1 MRPLRF
7 VALSADGQ
15 AMILT
20 DEVGRMLSLAIDDQV
35 IAAVQRERTGTPGQ
49 LSMDVE
55 ATLTPRDIQS
65 RIRSGESAEH
75 VARLAN
81 VPMEKVLRFAG
92 PVLQERAA
100 MAQLA
105 RRTRLRGADSGQ
117 TLADVVDA
125 RLRAHGVDVE
135 TVAWDSHR
143 RDDGGWRTTATW
155 PSGKATAHAIW
166 DLDRARSMATPVDEM
181 ANFLSSEKQELLIGP
196 DEQGVMFGV
205 RSGQFADDADPKE
218 GPVVPTLSM
227 LRRRDDRRRDEEPV
241 APAREVARE
250 IPRELPR
257 EAIGRESRDRGRAID
272 PRFDDF
278 RRGESRRDEPT
289 GEPLRPTPARLDP
302 SARLD
307 HPAPSR
313 LDPAAARLDPTGSA
327 GVPAAGHPISPGLPA
342 AGLPGPAR
350 EDRRGAS
357 WLDEPRRDSA
367 RRESDP
373 LRRETDPLRRETDP
387 LRRETDPARRDGTD
401 VRRPDPWG
409 DDPRRPA
416 GRRGDPLP
424 AAGPPS
430 GRSTPGGGEQPPA
443 SGGGLAGRSDWRERL
458 DPTGVGTPPAPTS
471 PPPTPPSKNSR
482 GRKAELPS
490 WDDILFG
497 SGSRRGS

>member
-105 RRTRLRGADSGQ
+105 RRTRLRGAESGQ
-117 TLADVVDA
+117 TLADVVDS

-166 DLDRARSMATPVDEM
+166 DMDRARSMATPVDEM
-181 ANFLSSEKQELLIGP
+181 ANFLSSEKQDLLIGP
-196 DEQGVMFGV
+196 DGQGAMFGE
-205 RSGQFADDADPKE
+205 FADDADPKE

-227 LRRRDDRRRDEEPV
+227 LRRRDDRRRDEQQPAAAPPV
-241 APAREVARE
+241 RDV
-250 IPRELPR
+250 PRELPR
-257 EAIGRESRDRGRAID
+257 EAIGRESRESGRGRALD

-278 RRGESRRDEPT
+278 RRGENRREESHRESSMGEPM
-289 GEPLRPTPARLDP
+289 GQPLRPSPGRLDP
-302 SARLD
+302 SARVD
-307 HPAPSR
+307 VGNR
-313 LDPAAARLDPTGSA
+313 LDPAAARPDPAASRLDPTGPVGTPPA
-327 GVPAAGHPISPGLPA
+327 GPGLPA
-342 AGLPGPAR
+342 AGLSSPAR
-350 EDRRGAS
+350 ESRRGAS
-357 WLDEPRRDSA
+357 WLDEPRSRPAADPARSETEPV
-367 RRESDP
+367 RREV
-373 LRRETDPLRRETDP
+373 
-387 LRRETDPARRDGTD
+387 DPARREGGD

-416 GRRGDPLP
+416 GRRGDTLPTSSGP
-424 AAGPPS
+424 AAGRPAAP
-430 GRSTPGGGEQPPA
+430 GGEQPA

-458 DPTGVGTPPAPTS
+458 DPTGVGTPPAPA
-471 PPPTPPSKNSR
+471 PPSPAPAPKNSR

>member
-117 TLADVVDA
+117 TLADVVDG
-125 RLRAHGVDVE
+125 RLRAHGIDVE
-135 TVAWDSHR
+135 TVAWDSYR

-166 DLDRARSMATPVDEM
+166 DLDRTRTMVTPVDEM
-181 ANFLSSEKQELLIGP
+181 ANFLSSENQDILIGP
-196 DEQGVMFGV
+196 DEQMLAFGLPA
-205 RSGQFADDADPKE
+205 GKLPDDADPKE
-218 GPVVPTLSM
+218 GPVVPALSM
-227 LRRRDDRRRDEEPV
+227 LRRRDERRREEPAV
-241 APAREVARE
+241 TEAVAAPAREV
-250 IPRELPR
+250 PRELPR
-257 EAIGRESRDRGRAID
+257 EGRGDLRQAAARESGRGRPLD
-272 PRFDDF
+272 PRFDDL
-278 RRGESRRDEPT
+278 RRPEPSPRET
-289 GEPLRPTPARLDP
+289 PTPEPPA
-302 SARLD
+302 AEAG
-307 HPAPSR
+307 PAPVVASGR
-313 LDPAAARLDPTGSA
+313 D
-327 GVPAAGHPISPGLPA
+327 GL
-342 AGLPGPAR
+342 
-350 EDRRGAS
+350 RGAG
-357 WLDEPRRDSA
+357 WLDEPR
-367 RRESDP
+367 
-373 LRRETDPLRRETDP
+373 
-387 LRRETDPARRDGTD
+387 PAAAAGPRPDE

-416 GRRGDPLP
+416 GRRGDL
-424 AAGPPS
+424 
-430 GRSTPGGGEQPPA
+430 TTGGEQPQPA
-443 SGGGLAGRSDWRERL
+443 APGGGNNFAGRSDWRERL
-458 DPTGVGTPPAPTS
+458 DPTGVGTPPAANPTS
-471 PPPTPPSKNSR
+471 APPAKGGSGRS
-482 GRKAELPS
+482 RKAELPS

-497 SGSRRGS
+497 SGARRS